1 MRPQKYEGAFLFFVQ
16 INSNYKDAPER
27 RQRENRMKKFYMLC
41 LQQFAEGAA
50 GDSGAAS
57 SSQDAAGTTGEG
69 TGQAAADG
77 QETQRATFEEM
88 LEANPDYKDAHNKS
102 VQKAVRQRFAK
113 AKAIEDRMNKAAPI
127 LSVMA
132 AKYGLT
138 DPNDLDALQ
147 AAMDKDDSLYEER
160 AYRNGYTVE
169 QQREIDALTAENNRL
184 RADRQAAEE
193 QRMRDA
199 WLAQR
204 EAEAKALK
212 QEFPDFDLNAMM
224 QDEGFVNMIRPEN
237 PFAVPMRAAYI
248 AMNADGIIGGAM
260 NYTAQQVAKKTADT
274 IRQRG
279 LRPLEGGMSGHASS
293 KAGVDVSKLSGAEIL
308 DYAKRAERGES
319 IRFS

>member
-1 MRPQKYEGAFLFFVQ
+1 
-16 INSNYKDAPER
+16 
-27 RQRENRMKKFYMLC
+27 MKKFYMLC

-77 QETQRATFEEM
+77 QETRATFEEM

-102 VQKAVRQRFAK
+102 VQKAIRQRFAK

-127 LSVMA
+127 LSLVA

-138 DPNDLDALQ
+138 DPNDLDSIQ
-147 AAMDKDDSLYEER
+147 AAMDKDDSWYEER

-169 QQREIDALTAENNRL
+169 QQREIDALIAENNRL
-184 RADRQAAEE
+184 KAAREEAERQ
-193 QRMRDA
+193 RSRDA

-279 LRPLEGGMSGHASS
+279 SRPSEGGMSGQASS